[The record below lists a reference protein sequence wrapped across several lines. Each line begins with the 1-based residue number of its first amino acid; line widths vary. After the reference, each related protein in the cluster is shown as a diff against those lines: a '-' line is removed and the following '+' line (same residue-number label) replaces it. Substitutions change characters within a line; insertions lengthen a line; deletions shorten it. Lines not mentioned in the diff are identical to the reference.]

1 MDSNINYCNLAN
13 IKTAKQKDEER
24 RKAIIDDDIAS
35 IEQAINSDDI
45 EQMKNI
51 HMSIEGR
58 YAAYIPTLGLSMYGY
73 NEQFGFDYEFIGKE
87 SLKHNLS
94 LMKARIEGY
103 SRNFPV
109 MSVQSAPQNNVS
121 VNVPVTNE
129 ININITFEQAKQQI
143 EDMPGLNDAD
153 TEELKNKIDDLENIS
168 KESIS
173 KKKKWEKVKPILSF
187 ALDKGAD
194 VAIAIMSLIL
204 QMKLE
209 M

>member
-13 IKTAKQKDEER
+13 IKTARQKDEER

-51 HMSIEGR
+51 HMSIEGK

-109 MSVQSAPQNNVS
+109 MSVQSAPQNNIS

>member
-1 MDSNINYCNLAN
+1 MDSNINYGNLAN
-13 IKTAKQKDEER
+13 FKTVKQKDEER
-24 RKAIIDDDIAS
+24 RKAIINDDIAS

-51 HMSIEGR
+51 HMSIEGK

-73 NEQFGFDYEFIGKE
+73 NEQIGFDYEYIGKE
-87 SLKHNLS
+87 SLKHNLY

-109 MSVQSAPQNNVS
+109 MAVPSAQQNNISVS
-121 VNVPVTNE
+121 VPVRNE

-143 EDMPGLNDAD
+143 EEMPGLNDAD
-153 TEELKNKIDDLENIS
+153 TEELKNKIDALENIS

-204 QMKLE
+204 QMKLG

>member
-1 MDSNINYCNLAN
+1 
-13 IKTAKQKDEER
+13 
-24 RKAIIDDDIAS
+24 
-35 IEQAINSDDI
+35 
-45 EQMKNI
+45 
-51 HMSIEGR
+51 
-58 YAAYIPTLGLSMYGY
+58 MYGY